1 MTQLRGKNKR
11 AKSLGLL
18 KDNVYWYELHLKYIK
33 LYRNYTIGATDS
45 QTYKDSSTKITQNFN
60 KIHDSGKNVAS
71 SPNLNDQNIVKK
83 HEIDDTNKV
92 AMEQLK
98 TKLKKFIEN
107 QTLVVKQMQE
117 KIDFLEKENQQLKQ
131 KSQ

>member
-1 MTQLRGKNKR
+1 
-11 AKSLGLL
+11 
-18 KDNVYWYELHLKYIK
+18 
-33 LYRNYTIGATDS
+33 
-45 QTYKDSSTKITQNFN
+45 
-60 KIHDSGKNVAS
+60 
-71 SPNLNDQNIVKK
+71 
-83 HEIDDTNKV
+83 
-92 AMEQLK
+92 MEQLK